1 MRIFCG
7 EGWEDASTTAI
18 VVAVLVVAAGC
29 SGRLKEK
36 DDLKNLEIIPCGHVT
51 WPSRYNSPLLS
62 NGDAIVAY

>member
-7 EGWEDASTTAI
+7 EYWKDASTTAI
-18 VVAVLVVAAGC
+18 VIAVLVVAAGC

-51 WPSRYNSPLLS
+51 WPSR
-62 NGDAIVAY
+62 